1 MREIV
6 IIITAL
12 AALSTMSRGD
22 AHFVPLAT
30 GPLPAVNVP

>member
-1 MREIV
+1 MREIT

-12 AALSTMSRGD
+12 VALSTMSRSD
-22 AHFVPLAT
+22 ARFVTFPT